1 MSISRDLVS
10 LDSPV
15 GVDRDASTIG
25 DFVADTDYQS
35 PEEQA
40 QDSALKDQINKVLA
54 TLTEK
59 EADIIVRRFGLN
71 GKQPLSLKEIG
82 APATGSQGAHPPD
95 REEGV
100 SARSRRRR
108 CAACATPRAASTWK
122 PSPTPPESLCQP
134 LSCDAAGIQLP
145 GLTRREMST
154 MFPGCVLPADV
165 TDRGWWFHD
174 WEGDRAMLDLAHRN
188 ALSFIAHLETHHV
201 AAEQRIALAEG
212 YRAATGMGM
221 ETHHVAAEQR
231 IAAILHGGSGSSLV
245 SALFGI
251 PIPAKWERGLNVETA
266 SRYARFTHDNAG
278 VSRISITPERRQL
291 RYLNRIDHLNDT
303 ALQS

>member
-1 MSISRDLVS
+1 MELYLIRHGQSANNLRKQALAEH
-10 LDSPV
+10 LD
-15 GVDRDASTIG
+15 T
-25 DFVADTDYQS
+25 
-35 PEEQA
+35 
-40 QDSALKDQINKVLA
+40 
-54 TLTEK
+54 
-59 EADIIVRRFGLN
+59 
-71 GKQPLSLKEIG
+71 
-82 APATGSQGAHPPD
+82 APAAAAPRMADPPLTD
-95 REEGV
+95 LGELQ
-100 SARSRRRR
+100 ARL
-108 CAACATPRAASTWK
+108 AG
-122 PSPTPPESLCQP
+122 ESLRDEGITTLYCGPMLRTLQTAQIVGAVLD
-134 LSCDAAGIQLP
+134 LSPHVFVGLHEWGGVWEPRDDGNSVQLP

-201 AAEQRIALAEG
+201 AAEQRIA
-212 YRAATGMGM
+212 
-221 ETHHVAAEQR
+221 
-231 IAAILHGGSGSSLV
+231 AILHGGSGSSLV

-266 SRYARFTHDNAG
+266 SLYARFTHDNAG

-291 RYLNRIDHLNDT
+291 RYLNRIDHLSDT